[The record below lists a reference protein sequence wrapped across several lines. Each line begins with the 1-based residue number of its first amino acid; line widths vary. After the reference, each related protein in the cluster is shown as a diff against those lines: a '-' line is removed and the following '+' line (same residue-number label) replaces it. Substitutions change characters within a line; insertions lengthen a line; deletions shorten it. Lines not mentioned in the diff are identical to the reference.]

1 MGSVIEIELKNIVTK
16 DEFIRI
22 KNEFSIKDNDFTKQ
36 INHYF
41 DSPTFK
47 LKQIGCA
54 LRIRKKKNQ
63 FELTLK
69 QPAEIGLLETNEIIN
84 EQQAN
89 QMITYG
95 ELPEGEVK
103 NKLLQTNFPLHSIRY
118 FGSLTTNRAEINY
131 LDGLLVFDCSSYLN
145 KNDYEIEYE
154 VNDRIIG
161 EKNFQELMNRLN
173 IPIRETENKIVRFY
187 KAKEQ
192 CLSEEK

>member
-22 KNEFSIKDNDFTKQ
+22 KNEFSIKENDFTKQ

-41 DSPTFK
+41 DSPTFN
-47 LKQIGCA
+47 LKQLGCA
-54 LRIRKKKNQ
+54 LRIRKKKNR

-84 EQQAN
+84 EQLAN
-89 QMITYG
+89 KMITYG
-95 ELPEGEVK
+95 ELPEGEIK
-103 NKLLQTNFPLHSIRY
+103 NKLLQTNFPLDSIQY

-131 LDGLLVFDCSSYLN
+131 LDGLLVFDYSSYLN

-161 EKNFQELMNRLN
+161 ERNFQELMNRLN